1 LNKEIQDI
9 KEEVEKIKKIQIE
22 AKLEMENL
30 GKRTAITGIS
40 IINRIQET
48 NKQTNKKEY
57 KR

>member
-1 LNKEIQDI
+1 MNKEIQDI